1 MDCRNESYYNDLL
14 LKITEFK
21 TKNNQ
26 HTHSRTLLF
35 IENIS
40 HRRSKVSTQSDSFV
54 LAAMELEYQ
63 THIKVNVGIKNEKD
77 KIIKSHKSFGYDDD
91 IPNTSTET
99 TDVTFIRPA
108 LSATLTHR
116 QELLSTSGTNINNPN
131 VLSCV
136 FINR

>member
-26 HTHSRTLLF
+26 LRHSRTLLF
-35 IENIS
+35 IENVS
-40 HRRSKVSTQSDSFV
+40 NRRSKVSTQIDSFV

-63 THIKVNVGIKNEKD
+63 THIKLNVGIKNEMD
-77 KIIKSHKSFGYDDD
+77 KIIKSRKSFGYDGD

-99 TDVTFIRPA
+99 TDITFIRPT
-108 LSATLTHR
+108 LSATPTHR
-116 QELLSTSGTNINNPN
+116 QELLSTRGTNINNPN
-131 VLSCV
+131 VLSCA

>member
-1 MDCRNESYYNDLL
+1 MDCQNESYYNDLL

-26 HTHSRTLLF
+26 LRHSRTLLF
-35 IENIS
+35 IENVS
-40 HRRSKVSTQSDSFV
+40 NRRSKVSTQIDSFV

-63 THIKVNVGIKNEKD
+63 THIKLNVGIKNEMD
-77 KIIKSHKSFGYDDD
+77 KIIKSRKSFGYDGD

-99 TDVTFIRPA
+99 TDITFIRPT
-108 LSATLTHR
+108 LSATPTHR
-116 QELLSTSGTNINNPN
+116 QELLSTRGTNINNPN
-131 VLSCV
+131 VLSCA